1 MKCPKCSYT
10 SFDYLTECKKCG
22 EILGGSRKSLNLKMG
37 EPTLFADLDSAEK
50 EQDSINKTSPET
62 QSPEFQDQ
70 EQQPEESFLLGNEF
84 SESTET
90 ITLATPEDDAA
101 SESTLDLGGLG
112 SMNSIQPREPKG
124 YGSKT
129 LPENILDSPE
139 SNNLDKIQL
148 SPLFSNTTQKTELE
162 TGDFDGLESDKL
174 DLFSKPADVQIE
186 PNDQLEDDIAFE
198 LSMND
203 SEIDL
208 NLDTSTLETGDSQ
221 SKTLAD
227 DGLIELEL
235 DMDDDESLDDLLA
248 DLENKE

>member
-50 EQDSINKTSPET
+50 EQDSINK
-62 QSPEFQDQ
+62 
-70 EQQPEESFLLGNEF
+70 QPEESFLLGNEF
-84 SESTET
+84 SESTE
-90 ITLATPEDDAA
+90 ATPEDDAA

-139 SNNLDKIQL
+139 SNNLDKIEL